1 VRASAAWLC
10 HAERGG
16 PGGASG
22 SEPPPVIMLRRFSVT
37 IGGKER
43 IVELDGGRVVVDGVE
58 REIELLAV
66 EEGAWLLREG
76 NGQALAYVDGERG
89 KIGVSIRRGGADPV
103 VVAAEV
109 MEARSAAVAELVRAR
124 ATAVAGP
131 AAVRSPMP
139 GRVVK
144 MRAGE
149 RIAAGHAVVVVE
161 AMKMENELRAPR
173 AGTILEIRCAEGEAV
188 EAGQDLI
195 VVETTPG

>member
-1 VRASAAWLC
+1 
-10 HAERGG
+10 
-16 PGGASG
+16 
-22 SEPPPVIMLRRFSVT
+22 
-37 IGGKER
+37 
-43 IVELDGGRVVVDGVE
+43 
-58 REIELLAV
+58 
-66 EEGAWLLREG
+66 LREG

-144 MRAGE
+144 ILVRAGE

>member
-1 VRASAAWLC
+1 M
-10 HAERGG
+10 
-16 PGGASG
+16 
-22 SEPPPVIMLRRFSVT
+22 MLRRFSVT

-43 IVELDGGRVVVDGVE
+43 IVELDGARVVVDGVE
-58 REIELLAV
+58 RAIELLAV

-76 NGQALAYVDGERG
+76 YAQALAFVDGNGG

-103 VVAAEV
+103 VVGAEV
-109 MEARSAAVAELVRAR
+109 REARSAAVAELVRAR
-124 ATAVAGP
+124 GAAAAGP

-144 MRAGE
+144 ILARVGE
-149 RIAAGHAVVVVE
+149 RIAAGQAVVVVE

-173 AGTILEIRCAEGEAV
+173 AGTVREIRCAEGAAV

-195 VVETTPG
+195 VVEATPG